1 MRTKEEYIRG
11 LGKMRRNI
19 YYNGELIDRTD
30 ERQMDCLNTIGT
42 TFDEAAKPENEDLCT
57 AISHLTGERIS
68 RFTHIHQSTEDL
80 HRKQDMT
87 RMLCQKV
94 GGCIQRC
101 MGIDATNAIY
111 NVSYEADKSNNG
123 ATQYHENFKRWLAR
137 FQSEDLVGCCAQ
149 TDVKGDR
156 LLRPAEQPDPD
167 VYVHIKER
175 RPDGIV
181 VSGCK
186 VHISEA
192 SVADEILVVPTRALR
207 EEDKDYA
214 VAFAVP
220 GDWEGVKQVVTIH
233 NLREREYYKR
243 GFMPGSTDSY
253 VIFDNC
259 FVPWERVFLAGEWQH
274 GGVLALLFAL
284 FHRHSYSGC
293 KPAIGDV
300 ILGSAALAAEMNNI
314 HKAPHVREKL
324 AEIIM
329 TTELGYAAGYTASD
343 LGKPE
348 VYMPGVGFVPYG
360 PGSYIPNSIYCNVG
374 RCLDG
379 RGGLSG
385 SGDPLRRIRR
395 RHSDLPLREG
405 LCESGDR
412 RPPAQI
418 HQAQPQGRRRGPGA
432 VLALPGRWALLG
444 GGRDPQRRLLPRRR
458 VAHHGADRHHHA
470 VRHRGAEEAGEVHR
484 RDEWWGPRRAGQED
498 HPAPRQGAGRRQ
510 LGALPTARLAET
522 IRRCEAAE

>member
-1 MRTKEEYIRG
+1 MRTKEQYIQG
-11 LGKMRRNI
+11 LSRMKRNI
-19 YYNGELIDRTD
+19 YYDGELIDRTD

-42 TFDEAAKPENEDLCT
+42 TFDEAARPENQDLCT
-57 AISHLTGERIS
+57 AISHLTGERIN
-68 RFTHIHQSTEDL
+68 RFTHVHHSTEDL
-80 HRKQDMT
+80 HKKQDMT

-111 NVSYEADKSNNG
+111 NVSYEADKVNDG
-123 ATQYHENFKRWLAR
+123 ATQYHENFKQWLSR
-137 FQSEDLVGCCAQ
+137 FQAEDLVGCCAQ

-156 LLRPAEQPDPD
+156 MLRPADQPDPD

-175 RPDGIV
+175 LSDGIV

-214 VAFAVP
+214 VAFAIP
-220 GDWEGVKQVVTIH
+220 GDWEGLKQVVTIH
-233 NLREREYYKR
+233 NYRPRETFKR

-253 VIFDNC
+253 MIFEDC

-274 GGVLALLFAL
+274 GGTCALLFAL

-300 ILGSAALAAEMNNI
+300 VVGAAALAAEVNNVQR
-314 HKAPHVREKL
+314 ASHVRGML
-324 AEIIM
+324 AELIM

-374 RCLDG
+374 RCLSGEAVWREAEILCDIS
-379 RGGLSG
+379 GGAPATFPHER
-385 SGDPLRRIRR
+385 DFVNPDI
-395 RHSDLPLREG
+395 SDLLLKYTTRSPNMSAEDQAQLWRYMG
-405 LCESGDR
+405 DVLCSASGGIHNVGGYHGGGSPVMEQIAITTQYDIEARKKLIRYIAGMSGGDR
-412 RPPAQI
+412 E
-418 HQAQPQGRRRGPGA
+418 
-432 VLALPGRWALLG
+432 ALSK
-444 GGRDPQRRLLPRRR
+444 
-458 VAHHGADRHHHA
+458 
-470 VRHRGAEEAGEVHR
+470 
-484 RDEWWGPRRAGQED
+484 
-498 HPAPRQGAGRRQ
+498 
-510 LGALPTARLAET
+510 
-522 IRRCEAAE
+522 